1 MTLELAIT
9 AFVTL
14 FVMIDPIGLTPIF
27 VALTAGRSAPER
39 RAIGLRACIIAF
51 ILLAAFTLV
60 GRELLSGIGISIAAL
75 RIAGG
80 LLLFLIAVDMLFE
93 KRTERRETRVEPLP
107 DPSVF
112 PLALPLVA
120 GPGAITAVLVISAEH
135 AGDIVASFT
144 LLAVISAVLAIVFV
158 LFLSANMVER
168 LLGQTGVAVITRVL
182 GMLLA
187 GLAVQFVLD
196 GLTDIGVLGPAL

>member
-27 VALTAGRSAPER
+27 VALTAGRTASER
-39 RAIGLRACIIAF
+39 RSIGLRACVISF
-51 ILLAAFTLV
+51 LLLAAFTLV

-75 RIAGG
+75 RISGG

-93 KRTERRETRVEPLP
+93 KRTERRENHAEPLP

-120 GPGAITAVLVISAEH
+120 GPGAITAVLVISADY
-135 AGDIVASFT
+135 AGDHMAS
-144 LLAVISAVLAIVFV
+144 LILMVVIFAVLAIVFV
-158 LFLSANMVER
+158 LFLSAGLVER
-168 LLGQTGVAVITRVL
+168 MLGQTGVAVITRVL

-196 GLTDIGVLGPAL
+196 GLSDIGVLEAVL